1 MSLLIGMDLLKQITV
16 FYYLCQGLSIDKQRR
31 TDESC
36 SKYAIKHTDWYPPHH
51 SGPDFRL
58 TLHVHNHS
66 FIDHVCIIMDSEE
79 SKPGHAVCLPE
90 EHIDFLTVFF
100 PKYVNLIGSVTHP
113 RVPFLLC
120 SICTRIIGLR
130 VIATVDSFDV
140 EMYCTNPL
148 WRHFLRCMNR
158 GNVNAAHRF

>member
-1 MSLLIGMDLLKQITV
+1 MNPAANMQSNIQIDILHITLDQIL
-16 FYYLCQGLSIDKQRR
+16 YLTNCL
-31 TDESC
+31 
-36 SKYAIKHTDWYPPHH
+36 Y
-51 SGPDFRL
+51 RL

-120 SICTRIIGLR
+120 SICTQIIGLR

-148 WRHFLRCMNR
+148 
-158 GNVNAAHRF
+158 